1 MKYPPHHCCASA
13 NQKNIFRQQTGA
25 LTSGFGDSRAG
36 GFSLLELLVV
46 ISLIAV
52 LSLMLSTQIGGS
64 RQSTALKAAQATVFN
79 LLAAARTKA
88 IATGQSSRVLIQ
100 IDHVNYGQ
108 PIRYLRYLAVQTQN
122 SSGWSVFAEAYLPEG
137 IYIVP
142 GNFNALPKGIFSE
155 TSTGAWVKSDGTPL
169 RSTALRSNQVI
180 YEAINSFLVE
190 QWVTII
196 ISATAGTVQS
206 GDLIIASGQRRNLPI
221 YAAAESPV
229 VLIEPE
235 KVRGLSLSAY
245 SVPILIYN
253 RISF

>member
-1 MKYPPHHCCASA
+1 M
-13 NQKNIFRQQTGA
+13 
-25 LTSGFGDSRAG
+25 
-36 GFSLLELLVV
+36 
-46 ISLIAV
+46 
-52 LSLMLSTQIGGS
+52 
-64 RQSTALKAAQATVFN
+64 
-79 LLAAARTKA
+79 
-88 IATGQSSRVLIQ
+88 
-100 IDHVNYGQ
+100 
-108 PIRYLRYLAVQTQN
+108 
-122 SSGWSVFAEAYLPEG
+122 
-137 IYIVP
+137 P